1 LTTEASVEVEVED
14 KDEILRGII
23 DTLTIAQQ
31 LWVLLIESKSTIA
44 FSVALPQLMTYM
56 RVIRL
61 CVMFGSLSAT
71 QRRKH

>member
-1 LTTEASVEVEVED
+1 MIFTYRMGII
-14 KDEILRGII
+14 EIMQMHLI